1 MSTDIVCDAVDS
13 DGADTCGLV
22 RRHKGVHYSLD
33 PIGTFRVRRRCLA
46 CRKPTTA
53 RLCVCPACLRAGVDP
68 AWAAKERNRLGGKDP
83 LPINQQE
90 PGHVSY

>member
-1 MSTDIVCDAVDS
+1 MGSDIACDAVDS

-22 RRHKGVHYSLD
+22 RGHKGVHYSLD
-33 PIGTFRVRRRCLA
+33 PIGTFRVLRRCLA

-68 AWAAKERNRLGGKDP
+68 AWAAKERNRRQDGLSLPLLTTQDP
-83 LPINQQE
+83 
-90 PGHVSY
+90 S